1 MKKSFYLFI
10 LSSVLFLS
18 CQKQYSQS
26 TNTVSPKIFAN
37 KIEKTAQAQILDVR
51 TPEEFNA
58 EHLFNAK
65 NIDWL
70 GTEFDAKSATLDK
83 NKDVFVYCRSG
94 ARSKKACARLKEL
107 GFTSIYELGGGF
119 IKWSTEGHAS
129 TKE

>member
-10 LSSVLFLS
+10 LSSALFLS

-26 TNTVSPKIFAN
+26 TNTVSPEFFAN

-51 TPEEFNA
+51 TPTEFNA

-107 GFTSIYELGGGF
+107 GFTSIYELDGGF
-119 IKWSTEGHAS
+119 IKWSTDGHAS

>member
-1 MKKSFYLFI
+1 MKKSLYLFI
-10 LSSVLFLS
+10 LSSILFLS
-18 CQKQYSQS
+18 CQKQYSQN
-26 TNTVSPKIFAN
+26 TNTISPEFFAN
-37 KIEKTAQAQILDVR
+37 KIEKTTQAQILDVR

-107 GFTSIYELGGGF
+107 GFTSIYELDGGF

-129 TKE
+129 IKE